1 VWRRRFRPMA
11 SWSQMQLAL
20 TEYKPAFAVALTQL
34 QRDQLRRLAPSM
46 AISPAIGHESAY
58 DLTPGSF
65 VGVVHLADGLEIVI
79 RTKVPIDRVLFLISY
94 AVGQGRWLDMPAGL
108 AQAGSLLEAILP
120 AFSYRLRRTLERGV
134 LQGYRSEDDALTT
147 LRGRWRIGDQ
157 IRSRFGTVPP
167 IEVSYDD
174 FTEDIEPNRLL
185 RAAVHRLLR
194 LPARDDH
201 ARWPLRAL
209 DARLS
214 GVRLVDYDPRRVP
227 QVVFDRRS
235 EHYRGAVGLARLILS
250 GASFDLDVG
259 QVAASAFLIDMNK
272 VFEDFVVVALRDAL
286 RVSDRVL
293 VQGASGR
300 PLFLDVAERV
310 SLRPDISFWAG
321 ERCQFVGDVKYK
333 RLAMA
338 AYPNADLYQ
347 LTAYT
352 IGTGLASGML
362 VYAAGDVGEAG
373 EDIHEVRQLGKRLIV
388 APLHLDRSP
397 ERILEQI
404 ALLAARIAPSVAAA

>member
-1 VWRRRFRPMA
+1 
-11 SWSQMQLAL
+11 MQLSL
-20 TEYKPAFAVALTQL
+20 TEYQTAPAVALTQL
-34 QRDQLRRLAPSM
+34 QRDQLRRLAPSVAVM
-46 AISPAIGHESAY
+46 PAIGHDSAY

-79 RTKVPIDRVLFLISY
+79 RPKLRIDRVLFLISY
-94 AVGQGRWLDMPAGL
+94 AVGQGRWMDVPAGL
-108 AQAGSLLEAILP
+108 AQAGSLVEAILP
-120 AFSYRLRRTLERGV
+120 AFSFRLRRALERGV
-134 LQGYRSEDDALTT
+134 LQGYRTENEALTT

-157 IRSRFGTVPP
+157 IRARFGNVPP

-174 FTEDIEPNRLL
+174 FTEDIEHNRLL

-194 LPARDDH
+194 LPVRDDR

-209 DARLS
+209 DARLA
-214 GVRLVDYDPRRVP
+214 GVRLVDYDPRRVS

-250 GASFDLDVG
+250 GVSFDLG
-259 QVAASAFLIDMNK
+259 AGAVAASAFLIDMNK
-272 VFEDFVVVALRDAL
+272 VFEDFVVIALRDAL
-286 RVSDRVL
+286 RVTDRVL

-300 PLFLDVAERV
+300 PLFLDIAERV
-310 SLRPDISFWAG
+310 SLKPDISLWAG

-333 RLAMA
+333 RIAPA

-352 IGTGLASGML
+352 IATGLASGML
-362 VYAAGDVGEAG
+362 VYVAGEAG
-373 EDIHEVRQLGKRLIV
+373 EDTHEVRHLGKRLIV
-388 APLHLDRSP
+388 APLDLDRPP
-397 ERILEQI
+397 ERILEQV
-404 ALLAARIAPSVAAA
+404 AHLAARIAPSIAAA